1 MYIPFENIADNAR
14 IWVYTANRPLRAEEV
29 THINQTAPVF
39 LENWTAHGAGLQASY
54 TLLNNQFL
62 VLAVN
67 EDVANA
73 SGCSIDS
80 SVKYIRQLE
89 EAFGVSLTDRS
100 LVPFE
105 LDGTVT
111 LVKLPELKTAV
122 ASGKITPQ
130 STLVN
135 TLVATKAELL
145 SSWYKPAG
153 ESWLKRYFEGV
164 GVQ

>member
-1 MYIPFENIADNAR
+1 MYIPFKNIADNAR
-14 IWVYTANRPLRAEEV
+14 IWVYTANRSLRAEEV
-29 THINQTAPVF
+29 SHITKTAPVF

-54 TLLNNQFL
+54 TILENQFL

-67 EDVANA
+67 EAVANA

-80 SVKYIRQLE
+80 SVKFVRSLE
-89 EAFGVSLTDRS
+89 ETFGISFTDRS

-145 SSWYKPAG
+145 SSWHKPASQ
-153 ESWLKRYFEGV
+153 SWLKRYFK
-164 GVQ
+164 GVQV